1 MHVGTTKP
9 NAIHGRQVFTNS
21 YQEKK
26 WHLVQVVSYMKF
38 IFAKTQNITHNPK
51 ELQPKVCSFSMVL
64 LENDFINNEDLEQL
78 AKMMGH
84 GKGSN

>member
-1 MHVGTTKP
+1 
-9 NAIHGRQVFTNS
+9 
-21 YQEKK
+21 
-26 WHLVQVVSYMKF
+26 MKF

>member
-1 MHVGTTKP
+1 
-9 NAIHGRQVFTNS
+9 
-21 YQEKK
+21 
-26 WHLVQVVSYMKF
+26 MKF

-84 GKGSN
+84 GKGSKHITMYEQISRLEIIIHPQCIKR